1 MFDFTPHRRVALVA
15 LAALVALSGAAAGAS
30 VTAATDVSPS
40 GDADGSVASVDSFVA
55 SSDANVTI
63 DHEGP
68 LVLGAAS
75 NQSVRIRSDAP
86 AGTDVT
92 VALRS
97 TRYNVLKSSEVTVGD
112 DGTGTAT
119 FNLSRVEPGASFTV
133 TVRDSDATADGVV
146 VNESATVHRD
156 ATFPVSDP
164 APDYAIRGQ
173 VVNFATELDVDLAV
187 EGSTYSET
195 VAVDEDGAFA
205 ASFDLSSVSSGAEA
219 TVEVDGN
226 PRSVSTVVVTQDSLD
241 PTAYVLVEPAN
252 ATILYP
258 EETLLVHPKS
268 DQTVYG
274 TTNLRPGTEL
284 AVTAENDEPN
294 SPNAFTRT
302 ATVTV
307 REDGT
312 FVAELNV
319 TGVETGTNFSVGV
332 GPGLARMNG
341 RVVNESVTLPTVT
354 TTEPTAKPT
363 TDESA
368 FTTETTTTT
377 PDDDDDGHTDEFVPG
392 FGVPAALV
400 ALLAA
405 LALARQR
412 GA

>member
-1 MFDFTPHRRVALVA
+1 MFDSFPHRRVTLVA
-15 LAALVALSGAAAGAS
+15 LAALVVLSGAAASAP
-30 VTAATDVSPS
+30 VTADVSPS
-40 GDADGSVASVDSFVA
+40 E
-55 SSDANVTI
+55 DANERISDTDSSVTSSNANTTI

-68 LVLGAAS
+68 LVLRAAS
-75 NQSVRIRSDAP
+75 NQSVQIRSDAP
-86 AGTDVT
+86 AGTNVT
-92 VALRS
+92 VGLRS
-97 TRYNVLKSSEVTVGD
+97 TRYNVLKSSEVTIGD

-133 TVRDSDATADGVV
+133 TVRGSDARADGVV

-164 APDYAIRGQ
+164 ASDYAIHGR
-173 VVNFATELDVDLAV
+173 VINFATELDVNLTA
-187 EGSTYSET
+187 EGTTHSET
-195 VAVDEDGAFA
+195 VTIDEDGTFA
-205 ASFDLSSVSSGAEA
+205 ASFDLSSVSSDTEA
-219 TVEVDGN
+219 AVEVGGTS
-226 PRSVSTVVVTQDSLD
+226 RSVSTVVVTDGSAD

-252 ATILYP
+252 ATIRYP

-268 DQTVYG
+268 GQAVYG

-302 ATVTV
+302 ANVTV

-312 FVAELNV
+312 FVAELNL
-319 TGVETGTNFSVGV
+319 TRVEPGTNFSVSV
-332 GPGLARMNG
+332 GPGLTRMNG
-341 RVVNESVTLPTVT
+341 QVVNESVTLPTVT
-354 TTEPTAKPT
+354 TTEPTTRAT

-368 FTTETTTTT
+368 FTTDTTTDSV
-377 PDDDDDGHTDEFVPG
+377 DDNDGVVPG
-392 FGVPAALV
+392 FGVFAALA

-412 GA
+412 RT